1 MLLFLK
7 HRAYFYQLLLKF
19 QIYKILAIFFRNQN
33 SFQSNIL
40 DFQIIALRR
49 VIRGKRFQKRF
60 FLMVLHLKI
69 RRNNNSNFYAKPA
82 HKVVFETLLCMSL

>member
-7 HRAYFYQLLLKF
+7 HRAYFYPLLLRF
-19 QIYKILAIFFRNQN
+19 QIYKILVIFFRNQN

-49 VIRGKRFQKRF
+49 VIRGKRFQKKF
-60 FLMVLHLKI
+60 FFNAFTSQDKAKRQFKVLRKAC
-69 RRNNNSNFYAKPA
+69 S
-82 HKVVFETLLCMSL
+82 